1 MLRLIQQLPL
11 FSILLLL
18 GCAATG
24 PPSGGPADKKGPELI
39 SIIPESVLNLEPDQ
53 KITFTF
59 DELID
64 PISVPPSIQIDSDLK
79 FNLKIRGRKII
90 VLPEKTWPDNGLV
103 RIRLSRKVR
112 DYQKNMMAKPVYVIF
127 STGLEIPDGI
137 INGKVIKYNSKNL
150 VELGLYE
157 WPLSDS
163 SQYIQKIEADATGNF
178 KFTGIK
184 NGQYS
189 IGAVEGVL
197 RDMNKQI
204 KNKKYAILTYD
215 FISITPEANEKM
227 VEILLSKPVNKQNI
241 VSVEMISQHSF
252 NLIMDNKTE
261 DYFMIDSLYKP
272 GDSISVNL
280 KKTNRLETYMLPEYS
295 FILPEIT
302 DTLAPKLT
310 KSFFEDKKFT
320 LEFSEPVKLKANAIT
335 TKRDTVNIPVLFDQI
350 NEKTVIIPTLADTI
364 RKIELWGTLIQDWN
378 ENLFADS
385 VKILSIA
392 LYNEKEAEEEKM
404 IGGNI
409 LGSIEYD
416 GKEPIKI
423 EAHNINNDLYYFT
436 DVKNKQFKLSNLHPG
451 LYELWGFEVLNT
463 LNSDV
468 YFSGLWQPYHRA
480 ARFATYTDTIE
491 VRARWDVEGIKID
504 FE

>member
-59 DELID
+59 NELID
-64 PISVPPSIQIDSDLK
+64 PVSVPPSIQIDSELK
-79 FNLKIRGRKII
+79 YKLKIRGRKII

-112 DYQKNMMAKPVYVIF
+112 DYQKNMMAEPVYIIF

-137 INGKVIKYNSKNL
+137 INGKVIKYDSKNL

-157 WPLSDS
+157 LPLSDS
-163 SQYIQKIEADATGNF
+163 SQYIQKIEADIKGNF
-178 KFTGIK
+178 KFTGIE
-184 NGQYS
+184 NGKYS

-197 RDMNKQI
+197 RDINKQI
-204 KNKKYAILTYD
+204 KNKKYGMLTYD
-215 FISITPEANEKM
+215 FISITPEENEKM
-227 VEILLSKPVNKQNI
+227 VEILLSEPVKKQKI

-252 NLIMDNKTE
+252 NVIMDDNTE

-280 KKTNRLETYMLPEYS
+280 EKTNRLETYMLPEYS

-310 KSFFEDKKFT
+310 KSFIEDEKFI
-320 LEFSEPVKLKANAIT
+320 LEFSEPVQLNVNAIT

-350 NEKTVIIPTLADTI
+350 NEKTVIIPTLADSI

-378 ENLFADS
+378 ENSFADS
-385 VKILSIA
+385 MKTVSIIPPDVRK
-392 LYNEKEAEEEKM
+392 NEEEKTV
-404 IGGNI
+404 GGNI
-409 LGSIEYD
+409 LGSIVYK
-416 GKEPIKI
+416 GKEPVKI
-423 EAHNINNDLYYFT
+423 EAHNIDNDSYYFS

-463 LNSDV
+463 LNPEV

-480 ARFATYTDTIE
+480 ARFAAYTDTID
-491 VRARWDVEGIKID
+491 VRARWDVEGINID

>member
-1 MLRLIQQLPL
+1 MSRLIQQLPL

-24 PPSGGPADKKGPELI
+24 PPPGGPADKKGPKLI
-39 SIIPESVLNLEPDQ
+39 SIIPESVLNLDPDQ

-64 PISVPPSIQIDSDLK
+64 PVSVPPSIQIDSDLK
-79 FNLKIRGRKII
+79 YKLKIRGRKIV
-90 VLPEKTWPDNGLV
+90 VLPEIIWPDNGLV
-103 RIRLSRKVR
+103 RIRLSRKIR
-112 DYQKNMMAKPVYVIF
+112 DYQKNMMAEPVYIIF

-137 INGKVIKYNSKNL
+137 INGKVIKYDSKNM

-178 KFTGIK
+178 KFTGIE
-184 NGQYS
+184 NGQYA

-215 FISITPEANEKM
+215 YLSIPPVVNEKM
-227 VEILLSKPVNKQNI
+227 VEILLSESVKKQKI

-252 NLIMDNKTE
+252 NLIMDDKNE
-261 DYFMIDSLYKP
+261 DYFMIDTLYKP

-280 KKTNRLETYMLPEYS
+280 EKTNRLETYMLPEYS
-295 FILPEIT
+295 FILPEII
-302 DTLAPKLT
+302 DTLAPRLT
-310 KSFFEDKKFT
+310 KSFFEDEKFT
-320 LEFSEPVKLKANAIT
+320 LEFSEPVQLNANAIT
-335 TKRDTVNIPVLFDQI
+335 TKRDRVNIPVLFDQI
-350 NEKTVIIPTLADTI
+350 NEKTVIIPTLPDTI

-378 ENLFADS
+378 ENSFADS
-385 VKILSIA
+385 VKIVTIVPP
-392 LYNEKEAEEEKM
+392 NEKETEEEKM

-416 GKEPIKI
+416 GKKPVKI
-423 EAHNINNDLYYFT
+423 EAHNINNDSYYLT

-463 LNSDV
+463 LNPDV

-480 ARFATYTDTIE
+480 ARFAAFTDTID
-491 VRARWDVEGIKID
+491 VRARWDVEGVNID